1 MHAQPL
7 QSFLTLHPG
16 YSDHASLQARILEW
30 VATPSSRGSSRPR
43 DWTAHLLC
51 LPHCRWILHC
61 RVTGEAPRKC
71 TSLPESLF
79 FFFHC
84 LLFHSGQCKLFILD
98 ALAYLHKGRSYEG
111 LDSVLKL
118 MKAAPCSQALESESH
133 LVLSDSL
140 RPHGLHSPW
149 NSPGQ
154 NTGVGGLSLH
164 QGIFPTQELN
174 PGLQHRRRTLP
185 AEPQGSPKEA
195 LVDSHGFNLSITPFP

>member
-1 MHAQPL
+1 MQVCRQEYWSGLPRHPPGGL
-7 QSFLTLHPG
+7 PDPGIELHI
-16 YSDHASLQARILEW
+16 SC
-30 VATPSSRGSSRPR
+30 VSR
-43 DWTAHLLC
+43 TAGGFF
-51 LPHCRWILHC
+51 
-61 RVTGEAPRKC
+61 TA
-71 TSLPESLF
+71 ESLGKPLENVHPSQKVF

-195 LVDSHGFNLSITPFP
+195 LGDSNGFSLSITPFP